1 MLFEHLKESK
11 KNFKKILLE
20 KKFDSIEIPI
30 TNDYFSPIKNEDSYL
45 ISFNAPLKKII
56 SFLFIGVKKS
66 KADTMTD
73 YIDHL
78 LSIFNDSTIA
88 DSNSD
93 KSTVSFAFKD
103 NKVSVFILN
112 VLQFVVDDT
121 NNVKFTVSGLDFFFD
136 RTMKIDQILILL
148 NDKIAEYFK
157 KTYNLEYTN
166 DNVDTIQ
173 TTINTLYNLK
183 APHYREFMNK
193 DYSQSAIAQ
202 HINEHYDGIMLSS
215 VMISDRPLLTS
226 LTKRTVDM
234 SRKINNNGKFHGN
247 ERVTFPVKDL
257 KQSEKIFDL
266 LLVNQWSK
274 KVLQLISAM
283 ILYQNTNNGLI
294 VNHFSLFL
302 PTLGVEKMNF
312 SHFNF
317 FSISSDSD
325 IYFDNKQS
333 FKINFELDINVQVK
347 DGRTLVYNHNFNT
360 LDEAYVHFINYFKN
374 RVIMQSPDGQIN
386 NMTMQL
392 LSILNFDK

>member
-66 KADTMTD
+66 KADTLTD

-93 KSTVSFAFKD
+93 KFTVSFAFKD

-215 VMISDRPLLTS
+215 VMNRDRPLRTL
-226 LTKRTVDM
+226 LTKPTVDM

-266 LLVNQWSK
+266 LLVNKW
-274 KVLQLISAM
+274 
-283 ILYQNTNNGLI
+283 
-294 VNHFSLFL
+294 
-302 PTLGVEKMNF
+302 
-312 SHFNF
+312 
-317 FSISSDSD
+317 
-325 IYFDNKQS
+325 
-333 FKINFELDINVQVK
+333 
-347 DGRTLVYNHNFNT
+347 
-360 LDEAYVHFINYFKN
+360 
-374 RVIMQSPDGQIN
+374 
-386 NMTMQL
+386 
-392 LSILNFDK
+392 